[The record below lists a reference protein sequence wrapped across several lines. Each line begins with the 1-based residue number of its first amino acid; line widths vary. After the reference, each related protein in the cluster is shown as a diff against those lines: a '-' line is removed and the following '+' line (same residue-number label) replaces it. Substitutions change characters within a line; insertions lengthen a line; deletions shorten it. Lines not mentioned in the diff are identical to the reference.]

1 MGILQARILEWVAMP
16 SSRGSSRPRDRTH
29 ASCVSYIAGGFFTTG
44 PLEKPKL
51 ASPKIFMLS
60 CLAVPT
66 ETQIK
71 ALIEVYP
78 LTPL

>member
-1 MGILQARILEWVAMP
+1 MGILQARILEWVAML
-16 SSRGSSRPRDRTH
+16 SSRGSSQPGDQ
-29 ASCVSYIAGGFFTTG
+29 SQVSIIAGGFFTTG